1 MSNIN
6 LFEKNILFEDN
17 HLIIINKKPGEL
29 TQGDKTNDKT
39 LGDKVKDYIKKKYNK
54 PGNVYLGITHRLDR
68 PTSGIIIFTKT
79 SKSLTRLNKMFKE
92 NNIKK
97 TYWAVVNK
105 IDEAKEIK
113 LENFLLKN
121 KKQNK
126 SYVKDEKNKNAKKSV
141 LYYRQIHT
149 LKNYSLLEIKLETG
163 RHHQIRTQLSN
174 KGMAIKGD
182 LKYGFPRS
190 NKDGSIHLH
199 SRKIEFLHPVT
210 KKIIKIT
217 ANPPKNIIWDLCIN

>member
-6 LFEKNILFEDN
+6 LFQDNILFEDN

-29 TQGDKTNDKT
+29 AQGDKTNDKT
-39 LGDKVKDYIKKKYNK
+39 LGDKVKDYLKNKYNK

-92 NNIKK
+92 NSIKK
-97 TYWAVVNK
+97 TYWAVVYK
-105 IDEAKEIK
+105 IDESNEIR
-113 LENFLLKN
+113 LEDFLLKN
-121 KKQNK
+121 K
-126 SYVKDEKNKNAKKSV
+126 SYVKSDKNIKAKKSV
-141 LYYRQIHT
+141 LYYKQIYT
-149 LKNYSLLEIKLETG
+149 LDKYSLLEIRLETG

-199 SRKIEFLHPVT
+199 SRKIEFQHPVS
-210 KKIIKIT
+210 KKTIKIT
-217 ANPPKNIIWDLCIN
+217 ANPPKNVIWDLCNN